1 MHEGQKKTLGQAI
14 DAIVDALISLDE
26 ATRATAI
33 RAACDHL
40 AIAQLASAGGAAQ
53 DVATPKEDA
62 REATV
67 AAVPV
72 AVALDVRSLKDQK
85 RPKTAAEM
93 ACVVAYYLESV
104 APAGERKK
112 DVTSEDMQKYFKQA
126 GFPLPKRPQQL
137 LLNARASGYFD
148 SAGHGKYRLNPVGHN
163 LVAHGLPRSTA
174 K

>member
-14 DAIVDALISLDE
+14 DAIVDALTSLDE

-33 RAACDHL
+33 RAASDHL
-40 AIAQLASAGGAAQ
+40 AISQPMSVEGAAQ
-53 DVATPKEDA
+53 DVVVPREDV
-62 REATV
+62 R
-67 AAVPV
+67 AAGIP
-72 AVALDVRSLKDQK
+72 AAPAAASDVRSMKDQK

-104 APAGERKK
+104 APAAERKK
-112 DVTSEDMQKYFKQA
+112 DVSSEDMQKYFKQA

-137 LLNARASGYFD
+137 LVNARASGYFD
-148 SAGHGKYRLNPVGHN
+148 SVGHGKYRLNPVGHN
-163 LVAHGLPRSTA
+163 LVAHSLPRSTA

>member
-14 DAIVDALISLDE
+14 DAIVDALTSLDE
-26 ATRATAI
+26 AARATAI

-40 AIAQLASAGGAAQ
+40 AIPQPLAVGGTEDVVVPRENARAAGI
-53 DVATPKEDA
+53 P
-62 REATV
+62 
-67 AAVPV
+67 AVP
-72 AVALDVRSLKDQK
+72 AAAADVRSMKDQK

-104 APAGERKK
+104 APTAERKK
-112 DVTSEDMQKYFKQA
+112 DVSSEDMQKYFKQA

-137 LLNARASGYFD
+137 LVNARASGYFD
-148 SAGHGKYRLNPVGHN
+148 SVGHGKYRLNPVGHN
-163 LVAHGLPRSTA
+163 LVAHSLPRSTA

>member
-14 DAIVDALISLDE
+14 DAIVDALTSLDE

-40 AIAQLASAGGAAQ
+40 AIAQPSSAGAEARETAIPREEGRAAPVASA
-53 DVATPKEDA
+53 
-62 REATV
+62 
-67 AAVPV
+67 PV
-72 AVALDVRSLKDQK
+72 AVALDVRALKDQK
-85 RPKTAAEM
+85 HPKTAAEM
-93 ACVVAYYLESV
+93 ACIVAYYLESV
-104 APAGERKK
+104 APAGEQKK
-112 DVTSEDMQKYFKQA
+112 DVTSEDMQRYFKQA

-137 LLNARASGYFD
+137 LVNARASGYFD

-174 K
+174 D